1 MAEKI
6 VKGVDIV
13 EKGALSEHIEQAKQ
27 LLVVYS
33 QLDVEVKSTAA
44 NLAKISKGFKA
55 TKTGD
60 IGNAKAASD
69 NMTKAMLEQERIAQA
84 QIRTKKA
91 LLQLEKAQEQ
101 QANKNAKAVKDE
113 GNAYK
118 QLTAQ
123 TNAAQAE
130 LKRLA
135 TVFGVNSKEAKNAQ
149 IAFDALDKKLTDV
162 NKLARDGRRDVG
174 RYADKIKEAVRE
186 LYAERDAL
194 QSTDK
199 ELRQKIKTVNK
210 GSKEYNLYQTQLN
223 QVNQRLKVVNQSIS
237 QTNNTTNIFQKSI
250 TGLTNVLGKLGLAM
264 GAGLIA
270 RDAFNTIIEFDE
282 RLADIAKTTG
292 LTIEGARELSNELMK
307 IDTRTSVDALQEM
320 AVAAGRLGI
329 QGKENIVGF
338 VNAADKSFV
347 ALGDDLGGTADEI
360 ATSLGKVS
368 AVFGDEAKFG
378 VGEAILKTGSALN
391 ELSANSKASAGN
403 ILDFTNRMAGVASVA
418 GIAQTDI
425 QALGAF
431 FDDAGQSIE
440 VAATTLNVLL
450 PELAKDQERF
460 AKVAGLTAEEFG
472 AMLKNAPIEALKAV
486 AVGAKSSEGGLNG
499 LVQTLEGFGIEAAR
513 GTAIVGT
520 LANGVD
526 QLTTLQGISNEAFEK
541 GTSLTDEFNIK
552 NQTTAALL
560 EKLKKEWD
568 KQILGIG
575 GTTKAS
581 DMLKGALQFLI
592 KNLGTILTTVFQL
605 GKAFV
610 IYKATVLAVNTANK
624 VAIALNTVKVSGLK
638 SLFIAQKSA
647 TAATIAGETAQKGLN
662 TAMRANPIGL
672 VISGLVTLAS
682 LLIDFGDSA
691 TYAADAQE
699 DLNTQIENQIKLNQE
714 RAEKAGTRLDVKG
727 QSEITDQLKAQ
738 ISEMIALGKTEDE
751 IRKKS
756 EDFLRNYYK
765 ESGSK
770 IGAEAIKELPFLLE
784 KQAEIESKILAI
796 NQKIVSEKQ
805 KASQDQTNL
814 QKPIIN
820 GLKEEEN
827 ELKKLQLESSKLGQQ
842 ISVLNENQ
850 KERYQLSKELDD
862 LDIDTIINDLLNEQ
876 ITRKK
881 AVLKETKN
889 ISDELSEMAKLEA
902 QLSKLQLERSNLII
916 KQGGKESDRTL
927 ELKIQEREL
936 KKQIDRYKEI
946 IEQAN
951 KLERVAP
958 RGIPTNGATM
968 TTQEQADKMVEDARR
983 KYEYFQ
989 DQKKKKE
996 EQRIA
1001 DQIQLAQ
1008 DLTDIT
1014 TFLVDK
1020 RIEAID
1026 REIEAEKRKYEES
1039 KQRQN
1044 EIIAMRELDS
1054 NSLADSLAFEK
1065 KEQAKALAEQEKL
1078 QRRKQ
1083 RLELLN
1089 TSIGM
1094 LNAQIAAGN
1103 GDPLAKTMV
1112 DITTLIGFIKS
1123 LPMFWEGTDTT
1134 VGDAVGTKFS
1144 NGRDGILARVDK
1156 SEMILN
1162 KSKVDKLA
1170 AMGIH
1175 STDEVVKRL
1184 MLGNGVTSAST
1195 SMVTMNDNSDV
1206 VAKLDEHSSLL
1217 KQLVNKPTTSTTMEQ
1232 MGSVVTIVE
1241 KMSTPKKT
1249 VETIKYKKVR

>member
-27 LLVVYS
+27 LLVVYES
-33 QLDVEVKSTAA
+33 LDNELKSTVT
-44 NLAKISKGFKA
+44 NLNKVAKGLKATQSGDVGIAKVTADKA
-55 TKTGD
+55 TKAL
-60 IGNAKAASD
+60 INKE
-69 NMTKAMLEQERIAQA
+69 LVERQ
-84 QIRTKKA
+84 QIKTKKDLIA
-91 LLQLEKAQEQ
+91 LEKAQEQ
-101 QANKNAKAVKDE
+101 QTNRKAKALANENNEYTKQS
-113 GNAYK
+113 K
-118 QLTAQ
+118 QL
-123 TNAAQAE
+123 NLLRNEYKNLAAQNKAN
-130 LKRLA
+130 
-135 TVFGVNSKEAKNAQ
+135 TKEAK
-149 IAFDALDKKLTDV
+149 ALLNEI
-162 NKLARDGRRDVG
+162 NKLDSSLKKIDATVG
-174 RYADKIKEAVRE
+174 QHTRKVGQYENALKGVRGTIGTVSN
-186 LYAERDAL
+186 AL
-194 QSTDK
+194 
-199 ELRQKIKTVNK
+199 
-210 GSKEYNLYQTQLN
+210 GA
-223 QVNQRLKVVNQSIS
+223 
-237 QTNNTTNIFQKSI
+237 
-250 TGLTNVLGKLGLAM
+250 LGLAVGSAM
-264 GAGLIA
+264 IFQDGIKTLI
-270 RDAFNTIIEFDE
+270 NFDE

-292 LTIEGARELSNELMK
+292 LTIEGAKSLSNELLK
-307 IDTRTSVDALQEM
+307 IDTRTSVDGLQQL

-329 QGKENIVGF
+329 EGKQNIIDF

-347 ALGDDLGGTADEI
+347 ALGDDLGGSADEI

-472 AMLKNAPIEALKAV
+472 LMLKNAPIEALKAV

-520 LANGVD
+520 LANGVE
-526 QLTTLQGISNEAFEK
+526 QLTTLQGISNQAFAE
-541 GTSLTDEFNIK
+541 GTSLTNEFNIK

-568 KQILGIG
+568 KQVLGIG
-575 GTTKAS
+575 GTTAAS
-581 DMLKGALQFLI
+581 EKFKGVLTFLT
-592 KNLGTILTTVFQL
+592 KNLGTILSVVFNL

-610 IYKATVLAVNTANK
+610 IYKTAMLG
-624 VAIALNTVKVSGLK
+624 LNTVSKAQIALEKIRTGGLK
-638 SLFIAQKSA
+638 SMFIQQTAVNGAVDKGAKSIKLLGTSMNA
-647 TAATIAGETAQKGLN
+647 IPIAG
-662 TAMRANPIGL
+662 L
-672 VISGLVTLAS
+672 VTGLVTLISS
-682 LLIDFGDSA
+682 LE
-691 TYAADAQE
+691 TYEEAMQKAILVQDE
-699 DLNTQIENQIKLNQE
+699 F
-714 RAEKAGTRLDVKG
+714 AEKGKALADETIAASAEKIQELYDAGLGLYEKNLSKG
-727 QSEITDQLKAQ
+727 MD
-738 ISEMIALGKTEDE
+738 
-751 IRKKS
+751 R
-756 EDFLRNYYK
+756 R
-765 ESGSK
+765 
-770 IGAEAIKELPFLLE
+770 EAF
-784 KQAEIESKILAI
+784 A
-796 NQKIVSEKQ
+796 
-805 KASQDQTNL
+805 KASQSIAAQVKFERGLLVKQLDETIQFLKDNQGKLSTEVLYEKTGFAENLKNQIETLEVDLKTIQTNL
-814 QKPIIN
+814 WNSIQEKGVSAETNYKKSVDNTNNSLKKRAEILDVVIE
-820 GLKEEEN
+820 KEEDVR
-827 ELKKLQLESSKLGQQ
+827 QL
-842 ISVLNENQ
+842 I
-850 KERYQLSKELDD
+850 
-862 LDIDTIINDLLNEQ
+862 DIPE
-876 ITRKK
+876 
-881 AVLKETKN
+881 
-889 ISDELSEMAKLEA
+889 
-902 QLSKLQLERSNLII
+902 
-916 KQGGKESDRTL
+916 
-927 ELKIQEREL
+927 
-936 KKQIDRYKEI
+936 
-946 IEQAN
+946 
-951 KLERVAP
+951 P
-958 RGIPTNGATM
+958 
-968 TTQEQADKMVEDARR
+968 
-983 KYEYFQ
+983 YEYNPNEVDDGMDAYF
-989 DQKKKKE
+989 E
-996 EQRIA
+996 EQQRLPDEEDKANAKRIA

-1026 REIEAEKRKYEES
+1026 REIEAEKRKYDES
-1039 KQRQN
+1039 KQRVN

-1054 NSLADSLAFEK
+1054 NSLAQSIAFEK
-1065 KEQAKALAEQEKL
+1065 AEQAKALAEQEKL

-1083 RLELLN
+1083 RLEMFN
-1089 TSIGM
+1089 TAVNLMNS
-1094 LNAQIAAGN
+1094 QIAQGN
-1103 GDPLAKTMV
+1103 GEPLARTMADV
-1112 DITTLIGFIKS
+1112 SALMGFIRS